1 MLMSEKILPTMTQ
14 CVPDEVS
21 LKRLEHDREQY
32 WSDEKY
38 RLEKIEKIKQ
48 RSKTRVVCGSCK
60 TDFAYGYMLPH
71 SKVCR
76 GFKEPS
82 MLEMLT
88 SVL

>member
-1 MLMSEKILPTMTQ
+1 MLMSEKKQ
-14 CVPDEVS
+14 FVCDEIR
-21 LKRLEHDREQY
+21 LKRLESYRERY

-38 RLEKIEKIKQ
+38 RLEKNEKIKQ

-60 TDFAYGYMLPH
+60 TDFAYGSMLAH

-82 MLEMLT
+82 MLEML
-88 SVL
+88 SRVL